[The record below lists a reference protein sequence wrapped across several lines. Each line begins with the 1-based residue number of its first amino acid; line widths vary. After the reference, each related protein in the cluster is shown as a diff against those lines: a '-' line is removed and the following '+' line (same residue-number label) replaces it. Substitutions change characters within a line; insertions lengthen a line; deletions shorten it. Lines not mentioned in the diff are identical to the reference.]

1 MCTTLPFTQRKTV
14 RQHISHFS
22 FKKGDL
28 ERFTAILFEQTST
41 IGFRYQ
47 NVQRKVMTRT
57 FETQQ
62 TSLGAVEGKE
72 NQYGNFYKINIRI

>member
-1 MCTTLPFTQRKTV
+1 MSTTLPFTQRKPSSNP
-14 RQHISHFS
+14 SHTS
-22 FKKGDL
+22 DSRRRL

-57 FETQQ
+57 FETKQ
-62 TSLGAVEGKE
+62 TSLGAGK
-72 NQYGNFYKINIRI
+72 